1 MPKWYLSGKI
11 VKDAV
16 VLPAPLHPAI
26 IYNVF
31 AIVQPL
37 RRKGTIFFSYAQEN
51 GDFFRMILIFNGRS
65 CLPCTALPYSRTAAY
80 PRGVRHSMFAL
91 SPQCGDTSGASLGV
105 RSVALLHL
113 IKRTF

>member
-31 AIVQPL
+31 AIVQPW
-37 RRKGTIFFSYAQEN
+37 RRKGTIFFHMRKKMA
-51 GDFFRMILIFNGRS
+51 IF
-65 CLPCTALPYSRTAAY
+65 
-80 PRGVRHSMFAL
+80 
-91 SPQCGDTSGASLGV
+91 SPF
-105 RSVALLHL
+105 SV
-113 IKRTF
+113 